1 MIVLHMREY
10 LINKEPENQLEKSRI
25 DGLQIAASFNRSK
38 LLDDRNNTLI
48 KGDKISQNSMSRI
61 SDAINNKDNK
71 IK

>member
-1 MIVLHMREY
+1 MREY